1 MAARLSFDERCVIS
15 AMVGVGASAG
25 QIADELGRHSSTVRR
40 EINRAGGRGVYRAE
54 DAQTEAEVRARRPKV
69 PKLVTDPQLAEAVT
83 QRLGMGWSPHAV
95 AADLR
100 NEGSLSLV
108 CAETI
113 YQACYEPCGARG
125 LTAGSWRWLPRR
137 RRRRK
142 PRSRCEQA
150 KRSPLGDIRPISD
163 RPPAAADRS
172 EPGHSVRR
180 FDHRRPQ
187 PHGGGNTHRTG
198 HPPHPPSRSAQR
210 LPRSP
215 HRPGHLRRL
224 LPRSQTSAEN
234 AHLGPRKR
242 NEPMVLCRTANRSL
256 DLFLRPPITLAKTHQ
271 RAHQRHA
278 PPLAAQKHQPQHRPN
293 TPLHHRRQPQPHATT
308 TTQLAQPPR
317 PLQSTNEQP
326 PLELAKPRWTTSI
339 MSYPS
344 HGVGWLI

>member
-15 AMVGVGASAG
+15 AMVGVGALAR

-83 QRLGMGWSPHAV
+83 ERLEMGWSPHAV

-113 YQACYEPCGARG
+113 YQACYQPCGQRG

-180 FDHRRPQ
+180 FDHRRP
-187 PHGGGNTHRTG
+187 
-198 HPPHPPSRSAQR
+198 
-210 LPRSP
+210 
-215 HRPGHLRRL
+215 
-224 LPRSQTSAEN
+224 
-234 AHLGPRKR
+234 
-242 NEPMVLCRTANRSL
+242 
-256 DLFLRPPITLAKTHQ
+256 
-271 RAHQRHA
+271 
-278 PPLAAQKHQPQHRPN
+278 
-293 TPLHHRRQPQPHATT
+293 
-308 TTQLAQPPR
+308 
-317 PLQSTNEQP
+317 
-326 PLELAKPRWTTSI
+326 
-339 MSYPS
+339 
-344 HGVGWLI
+344 